1 MRDKAE
7 GGGGARGMVREGRSR
22 DPGGLKRAEQR
33 GRAEHREKW
42 RGGGGNQS
50 KWKKKVRFQ
59 LLTSKCS
66 SITN

>member
-42 RGGGGNQS
+42 RGGGQP
-50 KWKKKVRFQ
+50 
-59 LLTSKCS
+59 
-66 SITN
+66 I